1 MTVLP
6 FGGAADIR
14 YSAVVMGLLAVVVGL
29 VYIFIASFHE
39 DGLPDQP
46 LLRCS
51 EVRAVG
57 GLQDMTPQYYMPPD
71 KFKQDVAGYA
81 RSFVGLAGT
90 SAAIATAMALI
101 SLLARKNMA

>member
-14 YSAVVMGLLAVVVGL
+14 YSAVVRNVARLYNLA
-29 VYIFIASFHE
+29 
-39 DGLPDQP
+39 
-46 LLRCS
+46 
-51 EVRAVG
+51 
-57 GLQDMTPQYYMPPD
+57 
-71 KFKQDVAGYA
+71 KQDVAGYA